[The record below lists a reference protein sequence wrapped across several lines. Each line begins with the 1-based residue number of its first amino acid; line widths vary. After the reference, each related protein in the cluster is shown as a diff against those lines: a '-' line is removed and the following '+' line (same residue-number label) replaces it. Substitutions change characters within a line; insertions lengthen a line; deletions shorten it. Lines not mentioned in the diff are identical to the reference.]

1 MHGAARHLL
10 ALVRSLPS
18 VLAHMNDKVV
28 FPGKRLGTVLTA
40 VRGLSRVLPH
50 VNHQVLF
57 SREYFRAVAARVLLA
72 LVRSLARMLANVV
85 RQVVLARKRLR
96 AVLTAVRRLSRVR
109 PDVNHQVLLPGEG
122 LAAPRLPS
130 VQRKASLTRQPSLH
144 SSTH

>member
-57 SREYFRAVAARVLLA
+57 SREYFRAVAARVLPNIAQGNLIKAA
-72 LVRSLARMLANVV
+72 LQYIVPVENTWHCIALKRRVFFSFCL
-85 RQVVLARKRLR
+85 QFKFTVLKRFSQCKLRLR
-96 AVLTAVRRLSRVR
+96 Y
-109 PDVNHQVLLPGEG
+109 
-122 LAAPRLPS
+122 
-130 VQRKASLTRQPSLH
+130 
-144 SSTH
+144 